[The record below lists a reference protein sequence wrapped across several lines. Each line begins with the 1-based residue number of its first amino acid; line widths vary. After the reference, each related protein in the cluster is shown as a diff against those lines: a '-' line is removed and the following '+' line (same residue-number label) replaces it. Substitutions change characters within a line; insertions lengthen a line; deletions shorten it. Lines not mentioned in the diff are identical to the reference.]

1 MELKIESYTKP
12 YINKTDHH
20 LYIAP
25 SPKLQNIV
33 AHYTI
38 TFQNHELEIPEHS
51 VLNLIP
57 DVSGCFVFKFFDKL
71 SIKVWGPTT
80 KVVTVD
86 NDLNT
91 FPCRVFFLFLT
102 GGQKK
107 ILCRKVQNIL

>member
-51 VLNLIP
+51 A
-57 DVSGCFVFKFFDKL
+57 
-71 SIKVWGPTT
+71 
-80 KVVTVD
+80 
-86 NDLNT
+86 
-91 FPCRVFFLFLT
+91 LFLNSLINYQLKY
-102 GGQKK
+102 GGQQQKLLLL
-107 ILCRKVQNIL
+107 IMI

>member
-38 TFQNHELEIPEHS
+38 TFQNHELEIP
-51 VLNLIP
+51 
-57 DVSGCFVFKFFDKL
+57 
-71 SIKVWGPTT
+71 
-80 KVVTVD
+80 
-86 NDLNT
+86 
-91 FPCRVFFLFLT
+91 
-102 GGQKK
+102 
-107 ILCRKVQNIL
+107 